1 MITKI
6 YGNEEVMGTLSI
18 AFKKSIPAL
27 LVGQTGTGKNTILR
41 FIAEQN
47 ERRDVIRLNLTGD
60 TTVDDLIGHYQIKDR
75 STVWQDGSV
84 TDAVRNGHI
93 LILDEVNA
101 AQPEVL
107 FALQSLLDDDKSL
120 TLTSHDNSIVKAH
133 KNFRI
138 FATMNPT
145 SGYAGTKSMNKAF
158 MSRFGVVLEV
168 EYVDPETEMSLIES
182 LVPKVKRDDLLIM
195 VETARVARDRLHH
208 EQLSFPVST
217 RDLIFWAEMTKQ
229 VGDIA
234 KAYNHTIVNKSDG
247 DKKDL
252 LEILQRS
259 VSEKASTEEYRKN
272 LEERI
277 NDVMKRLGS
286 NETRSILREDA
297 DKLVV
302 TLEKLE
308 KIACDKEAITRD
320 VTREV
325 NERLESSRN
334 DIKDIATKLK
344 EEAHA
349 VELKQ
354 KQIFKDGYEKGQAD
368 IYKKLGIEAPQLTK
382 VEE

>member
-1 MITKI
+1 MTKI
-6 YGNEEVMGTLSI
+6 YGNEEVLGALAI
-18 AFKKSIPAL
+18 AFKRSMPAL
-27 LVGQTGTGKNTILR
+27 LIGQTGTGKNTILR
-41 FIAEQN
+41 FVAEQN
-47 ERRDVIRLNLTGD
+47 ERTDIIRLNLTGD

-84 TDAVRNGHI
+84 TEAVRKGHI

-107 FALQSLLDDDKSL
+107 FALQSLLDDDRSL
-120 TLTSHDNSIVKAH
+120 TLTSHDNSIVAAH

-168 EYVDPETEMSLIES
+168 EYVDPQTEMSLIES
-182 LVPKVKRDDLLIM
+182 VFPKLNRDDLLIM
-195 VETARVARDRLHH
+195 VEVARIARDKLKN

-217 RDLIFWAEMTKQ
+217 RDLIFWADMTQQLK
-229 VGDIA
+229 DLT
-234 KAYNHTIVNKSDG
+234 KAFTHTIVSKSDG
-247 DKKDL
+247 DKRDL

-259 VSEKASTEEYRKN
+259 ISEKTSTEDYRKR
-272 LEERI
+272 LEDKIREA
-277 NDVMKRLGS
+277 MEKLGS

-302 TLEKLE
+302 TLEKVE
-308 KIACDKEAITRD
+308 KIVCNQETMKSNI
-320 VTREV
+320 TREV
-325 NERLESSRN
+325 NEKLENSRN
-334 DIKDIATKLK
+334 EVRDIATKLQ

-349 VELKQ
+349 IEVKQ
-354 KQIFKDGYEKGQAD
+354 KEIFKDGYEKGQAD
-368 IYKKLGIEAPQLTK
+368 IYKKLGINVPK